1 MKRFSEQLNK
11 KAKSIRL
18 KAAEKRDLR
27 DRLVSYMEYHPLPSN
42 MKQKVDETISLEQS
56 VKTIHVS
63 GLRFLQWSGVM
74 VAIFTLVV
82 PYAAERAV
90 PGDTLYAVKVHLNE
104 EVRST
109 LARSSYEKIVWETEL
124 LNRRIAEA
132 RLLANEGRLTEE
144 TETMVAD
151 AVRTHSDNAKKEIEN
166 LKQTDK
172 DEAVL
177 ASIQLDTALDVQTTS
192 LRNSDHASTT
202 EGMSVTKIATVLEE
216 SQSDESSDIAV
227 EDLPSY
233 ERLMGQVEIEST
245 RAHELLSSIK
255 DLATAEEQ
263 DDIKRRLE
271 DIGRKT
277 DSAMKVLEESDV
289 DAGTQLVNVLQQT
302 QKLIVFMTNIDVR
315 GSVTVDEIVPV
326 TLTSEERL
334 EVIKGQM
341 DETIVLLERIDLVV
355 STSTSANILEKVEF
369 ANKKSKLLL
378 EEANSMLAEESID
391 MDKVEIVVL
400 EAFDLAKDAWGILEA
415 SGIEV
420 VVKEIVEEE
429 EVSTSTHE
437 VIEEEENTTAT
448 STETMSTTTEEVVI
462 SDVDTLVVSTS
473 TSSED
478 IDTEDATDDVVEE
491 NPEVESEV
499 SLESQ
504 V

>member
-27 DRLVSYMEYHPLPSN
+27 DRLVSYMEYHPLPSS

-245 RAHELLSSIK
+245 RAQ
-255 DLATAEEQ
+255 A
-263 DDIKRRLE
+263 
-271 DIGRKT
+271 GR
-277 DSAMKVLEESDV
+277 D
-289 DAGTQLVNVLQQT
+289 
-302 QKLIVFMTNIDVR
+302 
-315 GSVTVDEIVPV
+315 
-326 TLTSEERL
+326 
-334 EVIKGQM
+334 
-341 DETIVLLERIDLVV
+341 
-355 STSTSANILEKVEF
+355 
-369 ANKKSKLLL
+369 
-378 EEANSMLAEESID
+378 
-391 MDKVEIVVL
+391 
-400 EAFDLAKDAWGILEA
+400 
-415 SGIEV
+415 
-420 VVKEIVEEE
+420 
-429 EVSTSTHE
+429 
-437 VIEEEENTTAT
+437 
-448 STETMSTTTEEVVI
+448 
-462 SDVDTLVVSTS
+462 
-473 TSSED
+473 
-478 IDTEDATDDVVEE
+478 
-491 NPEVESEV
+491 
-499 SLESQ
+499 
-504 V
+504 

>member
-1 MKRFSEQLNK
+1 L
-11 KAKSIRL
+11 
-18 KAAEKRDLR
+18 
-27 DRLVSYMEYHPLPSN
+27 
-42 MKQKVDETISLEQS
+42 
-56 VKTIHVS
+56 
-63 GLRFLQWSGVM
+63 
-74 VAIFTLVV
+74 
-82 PYAAERAV
+82 
-90 PGDTLYAVKVHLNE
+90 KVH
-104 EVRST
+104 
-109 LARSSYEKIVWETEL
+109 EL
-124 LNRRIAEA
+124 R
-132 RLLANEGRLTEE
+132 
-144 TETMVAD
+144 
-151 AVRTHSDNAKKEIEN
+151 
-166 LKQTDK
+166 
-172 DEAVL
+172 
-177 ASIQLDTALDVQTTS
+177 
-192 LRNSDHASTT
+192 
-202 EGMSVTKIATVLEE
+202 
-216 SQSDESSDIAV
+216 
-227 EDLPSY
+227 
-233 ERLMGQVEIEST
+233 QVEIEST